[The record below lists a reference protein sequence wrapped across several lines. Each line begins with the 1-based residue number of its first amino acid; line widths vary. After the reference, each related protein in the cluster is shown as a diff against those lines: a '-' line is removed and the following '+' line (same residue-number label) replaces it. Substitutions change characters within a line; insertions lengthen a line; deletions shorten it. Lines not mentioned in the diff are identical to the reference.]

1 MTVGQRRGVLPG
13 RDGEKRYVARVD
25 VGARR
30 IEVGRLED
38 ILVTRIDLVES
49 SLSFTHSQVPS
60 GEKVLGQWSAHGR
73 TQLVTLWREGACFL
87 EVHEPVRPVAPGQS
101 VVLYRV
107 DEPTIVV
114 GAAIV
119 ARP

>member
-13 RDGEKRYVARVD
+13 RDGEKRYVARVNITE
-25 VGARR
+25 RR

-38 ILVTRIDLVES
+38 VLIGSIRLDAS
-49 SLSFTHSQVPS
+49 SLSFAREPLVDGAT
-60 GEKVLGQWSAHGR
+60 VLAQWSAHGKAQR
-73 TQLVTLWREGACFL
+73 ATLRHDGYWWLQLDVPA
-87 EVHEPVRPVAPGQS
+87 RPVAAGQS

-107 DEPTIVV
+107 DEPTIVE

-119 ARP
+119 TAS